1 MLANKMMGK
10 HEFFSLQDSREFY
23 IYENGVYSNEGS
35 ELRIEKMVRD
45 CYHELFMCMPAEIRA
60 KIPIDAKSNHIA
72 ETLRLLRSEH
82 AISRE
87 ELDKAQLK
95 SGLLNFKNCM
105 VKISTGEI
113 LSHSGSYRLIRQFPF
128 NYDPNA
134 KCPAIEKF
142 LSEAVNSEDKSLL
155 LEIIGYLMIPDTSI
169 QKAIMVY
176 GPPGTGKSIFL
187 NVLGEFIGK
196 KNCSYK
202 SLQQLEEDKYATSGL
217 YGKLVNIFADLSDG
231 LMNHDST
238 FKSIVGGDRMP
249 AERKYEHPF
258 EFENTARL
266 IFSANHENLP
276 RIKTGDKAFYR
287 RWILVSF
294 PHVHIGK
301 DKGEDIRL
309 ISKLTTPEELAG
321 LANIAID
328 ALRKVI
334 KQRGFAYD
342 KTPEEIEKEY
352 NIHSSSAH
360 TFAGTQLQNADT
372 DCNKTIMYEF
382 YCAWAQKQG
391 ITPVANTSFSKAM
404 KHMGHEDGRQSTGD
418 RTYVWKAVSATE
430 ELEETHAEYL
440 INKNKLPSGE

>member
-1 MLANKMMGK
+1 M
-10 HEFFSLQDSREFY
+10 QR
-23 IYENGVYSNEGS
+23 
-35 ELRIEKMVRD
+35 
-45 CYHELFMCMPAEIRA
+45 LFC
-60 KIPIDAKSNHIA
+60 
-72 ETLRLLRSEH
+72 
-82 AISRE
+82 
-87 ELDKAQLK
+87 
-95 SGLLNFKNCM
+95 
-105 VKISTGEI
+105 GE
-113 LSHSGSYRLIRQFPF
+113 S
-128 NYDPNA
+128 
-134 KCPAIEKF
+134 
-142 LSEAVNSEDKSLL
+142 
-155 LEIIGYLMIPDTSI
+155 
-169 QKAIMVY
+169 
-176 GPPGTGKSIFL
+176 
-187 NVLGEFIGK
+187 LGEFIGK

-217 YGKLVNIFADLSDG
+217 YGKLVNIFADLRDG

-258 EFENTARL
+258 EFENSARL

-301 DKGEDIRL
+301 ENKEDIRL
-309 ISKLTTPEELAG
+309 IQKLTTPEELAG

-334 KQRGFAYD
+334 KQRGFTYD
-342 KTPEEIEKEY
+342 KTIEEIEKEY
-352 NIHSSSAH
+352 TTYSSSAH

-372 DCNKTIMYEF
+372 DCAKTVMYEM
-382 YCAWAQKQG
+382 YCAWAIKQG
-391 ITPVANTSFSKAM
+391 ITPVASTSFSKAM